1 MENLQIYRNEKLG
14 LDVRGLLIDGKPYFA
29 GIDVATALGY
39 ANPSSTISKKCKHR
53 TILDVTS
60 PCQYGK
66 VVVSRVN
73 FISQGDVIRLICGS
87 ELPEAVKF
95 EEWICDEVI
104 PTILTNG
111 SYSMEDNLQNEN
123 LLYEEDEVKF
133 GIGSLEYYFSNI
145 PSKDLMEQYRL
156 CKKFYSIHRHRIIGK
171 SIHETKVEIFDKIV
185 EILDNRIKLTT
196 NAQEKNRC
204 YECITA
210 ILKDKNSS
218 TNISNGKLIAT
229 KNRQIDR
236 FETAFYN
243 YKPPMDKLLQLP
255 IHPISENI
263 MYTTGYKISSNY
275 DKKRKEFNEKVVPI
289 LPPLEYFGID
299 ENTEEI
305 VVWYGFNTVA
315 PWVNK
320 SGKSF
325 DTTNLIKGIQ
335 DMIFDYYG
343 LDDVTVK
350 FCHALMESEY
360 AERYEDGMIEFYM
373 CPFKHMYTDEPVED

>member
-1 MENLQIYRNEKLG
+1 MNNNIQIFENCELG
-14 LDVRGLLIDGKPYFA
+14 LEIKGYTDEENNLFVNTK
-29 GIDVATALGY
+29 DVAIGLGFTQVKNGKTYVRLETVNGYIRDFGFSQHVGKDFIPEPLVYLLGMKASNKTAINFQMWL
-39 ANPSSTISKKCKHR
+39 SM
-53 TILDVTS
+53 DV
-60 PCQYGK
+60 
-66 VVVSRVN
+66 
-73 FISQGDVIRLICGS
+73 
-87 ELPEAVKF
+87 LPTLRK
-95 EEWICDEVI
+95 
-104 PTILTNG
+104 TG

-123 LLYEEDEVKF
+123 LLFEEDEVKF
-133 GIGSLEYYFSNI
+133 GIGSLEYYFGKI
-145 PSKDLMEQYRL
+145 PSKDLLEQYKL

-171 SIHETKVEIFDKIV
+171 SIHETKIEIFDKIV

-243 YKPPMDKLLQLP
+243 YKPPIDKLLQLP

-305 VVWYGFNTVA
+305 VIWYGFNTVA

-320 SGKSF
+320 SGKGY

-335 DMIFDYYG
+335 DLIFQYYG
-343 LDDVTVK
+343 LDDVKVK

-373 CPFKHMYTDEPVED
+373 CPFKHMYNDEPVED

>member
-1 MENLQIYRNEKLG
+1 MENLQIYRNEELG
-14 LDVRGLLIDGKPYFA
+14 LEIKGYTDEENNLFINIK
-29 GIDVATALGY
+29 DVAIGLGFTQVKNGKTYVRMETINGYIRDFGFSQLVGKDFIPEALVYLLGMKANNKTA
-39 ANPSSTISKKCKHR
+39 
-53 TILDVTS
+53 
-60 PCQYGK
+60 
-66 VVVSRVN
+66 VN
-73 FISQGDVIRLICGS
+73 FQKWLSMDV
-87 ELPEAVKF
+87 LPTLRK
-95 EEWICDEVI
+95 
-104 PTILTNG
+104 TG
-111 SYSMEDNLQNEN
+111 SYSMEDNLQFEN
-123 LLYEEDEVKF
+123 LLYEEEEVKF
-133 GIGSLEYYFSNI
+133 GIASLEYYFGNI
-145 PSKDLMEQYRL
+145 PSKDLMEPYKL

-171 SIHETKVEIFDKIV
+171 SIHETKVEVFDKIV
-185 EILDNRIKLTT
+185 DTLEIRIDNTT
-196 NAQEKNRC
+196 NSQEKNRC

-218 TNISNGKLIAT
+218 TNISNGKLIAS

-236 FETAFYN
+236 FETALCN
-243 YKPPMDKLLQLP
+243 YKPPIDKLLQLP

-263 MYTTGYKISSNY
+263 MYSRNY
-275 DKKRKEFNEKVVPI
+275 SRSRQYDLKRQEFNERVVPI

-299 ENTEEI
+299 ENTESI
-305 VVWYGFNTVA
+305 IVWYGFNTVA

-320 SGKSF
+320 SGKGY

-335 DMIFDYYG
+335 DMIFQYYG